1 MSYNYYNHSFDV
13 SAELG
18 YLLQSSEDFDVK
30 ITVGKDPDVKDFGAH
45 SIILRARSVYFQKA
59 LSRHWAR
66 EEHGTYI
73 LKKPNVSPDTF
84 DTILKYIYTGTI
96 AFDNVGDHALNIL
109 LASDE
114 FELHNLTECTQDHII
129 KYHSSWIASN
139 LLILI
144 RVVSHNDR
152 FKKLRTHVLR
162 LICRNPLILFESD
175 DFLTLDEDAL
185 YLLLKSD
192 DLELEEIEIWNYLV
206 KWGIAHSEIDQDPTN
221 WTAQDFAAFRE
232 CVSRC
237 IPSIRFCQ
245 MSSNEYYIKV
255 RKVFKKVIP
264 EEIDEQVL
272 QYHLN
277 PGTVDKSQIPPPRAL
292 SVSLDSKLINPKD
305 AAIISSWIDQK
316 EDNFYSF
323 ANNPYKF
330 KLLLR
335 GSRDGFDVKT
345 FHNLCDFQGPT
356 VIVLKMQKTGELIGG
371 YNPLDWRGFHYEYI
385 NVDPLRNS
393 NRRVRKALCEVPY
406 NNESRNTLDSF
417 IFSLTNR
424 ANPVL
429 SRIAKD
435 QAIFWDGMKGPCF
448 GETDLCMKASS
459 ESADAPITVSTTYSS
474 MSSSASIRQQSQ
486 INWFSRQKN
495 YQRKITDTEAFDV
508 EEFEVFLVDNYYL
521 QFIRIVNSIIRKS
534 WELTRLG
541 YERGYEIYSE
551 IPNDKLKIIF
561 DACVVV
567 GIFIFILSFF
577 IYFASQ
583 P

>member
-1 MSYNYYNHSFDV
+1 
-13 SAELG
+13 
-18 YLLQSSEDFDVK
+18 
-30 ITVGKDPDVKDFGAH
+30 
-45 SIILRARSVYFQKA
+45 
-59 LSRHWAR
+59 
-66 EEHGTYI
+66 EHGTYI

-144 RVVSHNDR
+144 RV
-152 FKKLRTHVLR
+152 
-162 LICRNPLILFESD
+162 
-175 DFLTLDEDAL
+175 
-185 YLLLKSD
+185 
-192 DLELEEIEIWNYLV
+192 
-206 KWGIAHSEIDQDPTN
+206 
-221 WTAQDFAAFRE
+221 DFAAFRE

-277 PGTVDKSQIPPPRAL
+277 PG
-292 SVSLDSKLINPKD
+292 
-305 AAIISSWIDQK
+305 
-316 EDNFYSF
+316 
-323 ANNPYKF
+323 
-330 KLLLR
+330 
-335 GSRDGFDVKT
+335 
-345 FHNLCDFQGPT
+345 
-356 VIVLKMQKTGELIGG
+356 
-371 YNPLDWRGFHYEYI
+371 FHYEYI

-393 NRRVRKALCEVPY
+393 NRKVRKALCEVPY

-561 DACVVV
+561 DACVVASL
-567 GIFIFILSFF
+567 IATNIEHFYLHSFKYF
-577 IYFASQ
+577 VIYY
-583 P
+583 